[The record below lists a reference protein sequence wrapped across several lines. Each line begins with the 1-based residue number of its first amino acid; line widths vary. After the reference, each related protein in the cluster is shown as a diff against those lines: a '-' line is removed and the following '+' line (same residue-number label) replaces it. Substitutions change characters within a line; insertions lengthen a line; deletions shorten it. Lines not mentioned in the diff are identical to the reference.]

1 MSRDSDLLLT
11 AEELR
16 LKRRRRR
23 RWVLLLLFLLLLLP
37 AAYFGVRPAR
47 DQIKAW
53 QARRHAQR
61 AFALIDKEQW
71 SDARNEA
78 VAAFQLGRN
87 EPQALRAVARFLT
100 RTRQPD
106 ALEFWKEL
114 RKIDKLSRDDLRD
127 EASIAMMA
135 GETTRADTAVHEL
148 LGRPGAG
155 PADWLIAAQLAINK
169 GAPQDAQTFLDR
181 VFADARTTPRE
192 QLQAA
197 LLQLGTA
204 RSGST
209 TPGEREALA
218 WSRVEK
224 LSTDEGQV
232 GLDALVLLAQ
242 RTLSAQTSQGTGQ
255 SSEISN
261 QKSETSA
268 PNQQPAENQQSAISN
283 QQSLVHALQHHPL
296 AKAQHKLLALDLEI
310 HADESKRDVLI
321 ARGIADW
328 KNRDATSLSALAV
341 WLNGKREYEE
351 TLDVIPIEKAV
362 QSRDLFLQRLDAL
375 AALNRW
381 SEVKQLLTSDRFPLD
396 PVVQQMY
403 LARCSAQLG
412 EKAAAENSWRRA
424 LEAAG
429 GEVGKLMSLG
439 EYAEKNGNLE
449 IAQASYNNAVVAS
462 PKLRIAQQGRLRI
475 AQRNR
480 DTQKMHGVLADMLA
494 IWPDDTAVQN
504 DEAYTRLLLLG
515 SNSRNDEA
523 RMTNDEKAAK
533 AERSTSNAERPITDN
548 RQPITDNALGELLAI
563 EQLAEKL
570 VEAEPAS
577 LPHRTLL
584 ALARLKQGRAN
595 DALRVYDNVQ
605 VAPSALTGSALAVHS
620 AVLEAT
626 GHHDDAQT
634 EKEKIDTNAVLP
646 EEAALVAR

>member
-1 MSRDSDLLLT
+1 MARDSDFLLT

-16 LKRRRRR
+16 VKRRRHR
-23 RWVLLLLFLLLLLP
+23 RWLVLAIVIVLLVP
-37 AAYFGVRPAR
+37 AGYFGYRPAR

-71 SDARNEA
+71 TDARNEA
-78 VAAFQLGRN
+78 VAALQLGRN
-87 EPQALRAVARFLT
+87 EPQAIRAVARFLT

-106 ALEFWKEL
+106 ALEFWTEL
-114 RKIDKLSRDDLRD
+114 AKIDNLTRGDLRD
-127 EASIAMMA
+127 EATIALMA
-135 GETTRADTAVHEL
+135 SEMTRAERAVREL

-155 PADWLIAAQLAINK
+155 PADWLLAAQLAVNK

-181 VFADARTTPRE
+181 VFVDARAAPRE

-197 LLQLGTA
+197 ALQVGTA
-204 RSGST
+204 RIGSS
-209 TPGEREALA
+209 TPAEREALA
-218 WSRVEK
+218 WSRIEK
-224 LSTDEGQV
+224 LSTDQGQV
-232 GLDALVLLAQ
+232 GLDALVLVGQ
-242 RTLSAQTSQGTGQ
+242 RALSTQRSEVTDQKSEANAEPRNQQ
-255 SSEISN
+255 SEISN
-261 QKSETSA
+261 Q
-268 PNQQPAENQQSAISN
+268 QSIAD
-283 QQSLVHALQHHPL
+283 LADRLQNHPL

-328 KNRDATSLSALAV
+328 KNADTASLTALAV

-351 TLDVIPIEKAV
+351 TLDAIPLEKAA
-362 QSRDLFLQRLDAL
+362 QSRDLFLQRLDAV

-381 SEVKQLLTSDRFPLD
+381 SEVQQLLAGGKFPLD

-412 EKAAAENSWRRA
+412 EKAAAENNWRRA

-429 GEVGKLMSLG
+429 GDVGKLMSLG

-449 IAQASYNNAVVAS
+449 IADAAYNNAVAAS
-462 PKLRIAQQGRLRI
+462 PKLRIAQQSRLRI

-480 DTQKMHGVLADMLA
+480 DTKKMHAVLADMLA

-515 SNSRNDEA
+515 NSRNDEA
-523 RMTNDEKAAK
+523 RMTNDETNQQ
-533 AERSTSNAERPITDN
+533 S
-548 RQPITDNALGELLAI
+548 GELVAI
-563 EQLAEKL
+563 EQVAEKL
-570 VEAEPAS
+570 LEREPAS

-584 ALARLKQGRAN
+584 ALAQLKQGRAN
-595 DALRVYDNVQ
+595 DALRVYENVQ

-620 AVLEAT
+620 AVLGAT
-626 GHHDDAQT
+626 GHHDDAET
-634 EKEKIDTNAVLP
+634 EKEKIDINAVLP
-646 EEAALVAR
+646 EEAALVQK

>member
-1 MSRDSDLLLT
+1 VRDSDLLLT

-16 LKRRRRR
+16 VKRHRRR
-23 RWVLLLLFLLLLLP
+23 RWLVLAIVIVLLIP
-37 AAYFGVRPAR
+37 AGYFGYRPAR
-47 DQIKAW
+47 DHIKAW

-78 VAAFQLGRN
+78 VAALQLGRN
-87 EPQALRAVARFLT
+87 EPQAIRAVARFLT

-106 ALEFWKEL
+106 ALEFWTEL
-114 RKIDKLSRDDLRD
+114 GKIDNLTREDLRD
-127 EASIAMMA
+127 EAAIALMA
-135 GETTRADTAVHEL
+135 SEMTRAERAEREL

-155 PADWLIAAQLAINK
+155 PADWLLAAQLAVNK

-181 VFADARTTPRE
+181 VFADARATPRE

-197 LLQLGTA
+197 VLQIGTA
-204 RSGST
+204 RTGSS
-209 TPGEREALA
+209 TPAEREALA
-218 WSRVEK
+218 WSRIEK
-224 LSTDEGQV
+224 LSTDQGQV
-232 GLDALVLLAQ
+232 GLDALVLLGQ
-242 RTLSAQTSQGTGQ
+242 RALSTQGGGTTAVPAAPKPGEGGSSEANAERSTPNAERPNQ
-255 SSEISN
+255 QSEISN
-261 QKSETSA
+261 Q
-268 PNQQPAENQQSAISN
+268 QSIVDLA
-283 QQSLVHALQHHPL
+283 HRLQNHPL
-296 AKAQHKLLALDLEI
+296 ARAQHKLLALDLEI

-328 KNRDATSLSALAV
+328 KNGDTTSLTALAV
-341 WLNGKREYEE
+341 WLNGKREYEQ
-351 TLDVIPIEKAV
+351 TLDAIPLEKAA

-381 SEVKQLLTSDRFPLD
+381 SEVQQLLVGGKFPLD
-396 PVVQQMY
+396 PVVQAMY

-412 EKAAAENSWRRA
+412 EKAAAENNWRRA

-429 GEVGKLMSLG
+429 GDVGKLMSLG

-449 IAQASYNNAVVAS
+449 IADAAYNNAVTAS
-462 PKLRIAQQGRLRI
+462 PKLRIAQQSRLRI

-480 DTQKMHGVLADMLA
+480 DTKKMRAVLADMLA

-515 SNSRNDEA
+515 A
-523 RMTNDEKAAK
+523 TTAVPAAPK
-533 AERSTSNAERPITDN
+533 PGQAGSSQNLSDGTEPVPPTDN
-548 RQPITDNALGELLAI
+548 QELITI
-563 EQLAEKL
+563 EQVAEKL
-570 VEAEPAS
+570 LEREPAS

-595 DALRVYDNVQ
+595 DALRVYENVQ

-626 GHHDDAQT
+626 GHHDDAET
-634 EKEKIDTNAVLP
+634 EKEKIDINAILP
-646 EEAALVAR
+646 EEAALVQK